1 MVRPIDAIDRT
12 IIASLQKDSR
22 MPSAEIARQVGV
34 AERTVRA
41 RIDRLVEDNVIQ
53 LVAILRPRS
62 LGYNVVADVFLEV
75 ELDRIQEVARH
86 LATLEEVSYVGLTT
100 GDRDISLQ
108 LFASNVDALFD
119 YVTEHLNTI
128 DGVLRSKTFVIPR
141 VIKSVY
147 QWGLPSSLPENGND
161 ASASSNGQ
169 RRHRQTAATGSEVH
183 A

>member
-1 MVRPIDAIDRT
+1 MGRPIDAIDRT

-86 LATLEEVSYVGLTT
+86 LSKLEEVSYVGLTT

-108 LFASNVDALFD
+108 LFAPDVDSLFD

-128 DGVLRSKTFVIPR
+128 DGVLRARTFVIPR
-141 VIKSVY
+141 VVKSVY
-147 QWGLPSSLPENGND
+147 QWELPSHLPDSN
-161 ASASSNGQ
+161 SNGAQVTNSQ
-169 RRHRQTAATGSEVH
+169 RRRHNATTTGSEIHV
-183 A
+183 